1 MLNSLSSSRE
11 PKRLPRKTSLLNMMR
26 SPRPETTSSPSTS
39 FATLST
45 KKRSRKPSLLM
56 SLLPA
61 QLPSTSHLLRLS
73 LLTRLP
79 SLPKRLDMLTL
90 VVLESSEEPDSEE
103 LESSEES
110 ESDLELSPLPHSSPH
125 LEMVSLDPTADH
137 GAHPHLTLIMV
148 MVPSSLVDSVD
159 SVDFVATTELLASLD
174 STLVSLLPDPMSPQ
188 SLPREPS
195 LSLFQRPSSSTTTS
209 PLMLLAPSRK
219 NRL

>member
-1 MLNSLSSSRE
+1 MLISLSSSRE
-11 PKRLPRKTSLLNMMR
+11 PKRLLRKTSLSNMMR

-39 FATLST
+39 FATLSM
-45 KKRSRKPSLLM
+45 KKRSRKPSSLM

-79 SLPKRLDMLTL
+79 SLLKRLDMLPL
-90 VVLESSEEPDSEE
+90 VVLSEPDSEE

-110 ESDLELSPLPHSSPH
+110 DTDTDLELSPLPHSSPH
-125 LEMVSLDPTADH
+125 LEMVSLDLTADH
-137 GAHPHLTLIMV
+137 GAHPHLTLI

-174 STLVSLLPDPMSPQ
+174 STLVFLEPDPMSPQ

>member
-1 MLNSLSSSRE
+1 MLISLSSSRE

-26 SPRPETTSSPSTS
+26 SPRPETTSSPSTN

-45 KKRSRKPSLLM
+45 KKRSRKPSSLM

-73 LLTRLP
+73 TLTRLP
-79 SLPKRLDMLTL
+79 SLPKRLDMLML
-90 VVLESSEEPDSEE
+90 VLLEPSEESDSEE
-103 LESSEES
+103 LESSE

-148 MVPSSLVDSVD
+148 PSSLVDSVD

-174 STLVSLLPDPMSPQ
+174 STPVSLVPDLLSPQ

-195 LSLFQRPSSSTTTS
+195 LSLFQRPSSSITTS
-209 PLMLLAPSRK
+209 PLMLLASSRK